1 MRFDFFPKCRSDSL
15 DIKGD
20 LSSLH
25 HLHFAT
31 LVYGLIIILVIIIIV
46 MITII
51 LILIII
57 INNNNYNN
65 NNK

>member
-1 MRFDFFPKCRSDSL
+1 MRFDFFPKYRSDSF

-20 LSSLH
+20 LSSRH
-25 HLHFAT
+25 HLPFAT

-51 LILIII
+51 LIIII
-57 INNNNYNN
+57 INNNNNYNN

>member
-1 MRFDFFPKCRSDSL
+1 MRFDFFPKYRSDSF

-20 LSSLH
+20 LSSRH

-51 LILIII
+51 LIIII
-57 INNNNYNN
+57 INNNNNYNN